1 MISKFKAEL
10 NRLDPDVIVCHDSS
24 RIIDTL
30 IQRMTQLGDK
40 NVKAKLGRL
49 VHSMYTGASSNQQQ
63 RLSASLAGRLL
74 VDTFIHSKDMIKSVD
89 YDLETMA
96 KHIKP
101 EKNFSGLTDEEV
113 KTFLDTGKT
122 LFVLK
127 KIRDEADI
135 TFALMNHLEVLQLTR
150 NLSNICGNLW
160 RRSL

>member
-1 MISKFKAEL
+1 
-10 NRLDPDVIVCHDSS
+10 
-24 RIIDTL
+24 
-30 IQRMTQLGDK
+30 MTQLGDK

-74 VDTFIHSKDMIKSVD
+74 VDTFIHSKDMIKSID
-89 YDLETMA
+89 YDLEAMA

>member
-1 MISKFKAEL
+1 
-10 NRLDPDVIVCHDSS
+10 
-24 RIIDTL
+24 
-30 IQRMTQLGDK
+30 
-40 NVKAKLGRL
+40 
-49 VHSMYTGASSNQQQ
+49 
-63 RLSASLAGRLL
+63 
-74 VDTFIHSKDMIKSVD
+74 
-89 YDLETMA
+89 MA